1 MEAEGGGWLRK
12 ESQLSAFTAD
22 YWKGKC
28 TTANNIMPLSLS
40 ISPPQLTSLFPRAVN
55 LHIKLQPH
63 WYSFCIFFF
72 FLNRTCFFPNS
83 GVWNTNLS
91 LMKNYSIN
99 LYNSDLR
106 KNIFPSG
113 RDYSLPSTTS
123 LSLSLPYVITFIMVC
138 LADSRCSIHI
148 FFSVIK

>member
-72 FLNRTCFFPNS
+72 FFWTGHVFSPIQGCGIL
-83 GVWNTNLS
+83 
-91 LMKNYSIN
+91 
-99 LYNSDLR
+99 
-106 KNIFPSG
+106 IFPSWKIIL
-113 RDYSLPSTTS
+113 SISTTQILGKIS
-123 LSLSLPYVITFIMVC
+123 SHQGGIIVSPPPQAFLYHYPML
-138 LADSRCSIHI
+138 
-148 FFSVIK
+148 